1 MESCR
6 CRVCERGI
14 RKPAEEVVT
23 GAGCGR
29 DCDIRV
35 LDRITRNRIRV
46 RRRVTCRSAVIQR
59 PLHGIGL
66 CGAPLCVNGVVRCAR
81 RVNGSDRRREC
92 CVRIPA
98 LEIVTRAGRLPER
111 DDRIRDLEAA
121 RICRVIGRGMA
132 CRSRVIHHI
141 GNRVRQRRTPL
152 CVQLR
157 RVRIALRRVE
167 GRRSRGRI
175 ACIRVPAE
183 EGVTRAG
190 RGAEGV
196 IRGLHGIGRKA
207 GIRVRS
213 RMTCRGSVMQ
223 IIAKRI
229 VLPRP
234 LCVVVAVP
242 CRCRA
247 GDQLTHGA
255 AA

>member
-1 MESCR
+1 MESSR

-29 DCDIRV
+29 DCDIRI

-46 RRRVTCRSAVIQR
+46 RSRVTCRSAVIQR

-66 CGAPLCVNGVVRCAR
+66 CGAPLCVNGMVRRAR
-81 RVNGSDRRREC
+81 RVNCRNRRCESR
-92 CVRIPA
+92 VRIPA
-98 LEIVTRAGRLPER
+98 LEVIARAGRPLQR
-111 DDRIRDLEAA
+111 DERIRDLEAA

-247 GDQLTHGA
+247 GNQLVHGA

>member
-1 MESCR
+1 M
-6 CRVCERGI
+6 
-14 RKPAEEVVT
+14 
-23 GAGCGR
+23 
-29 DCDIRV
+29 
-35 LDRITRNRIRV
+35 
-46 RRRVTCRSAVIQR
+46 TCRSAVIQR

-98 LEIVTRAGRLPER
+98 LAVIARTGRLLQR
-111 DDRIRDLEAA
+111 DERIRDLEAA

-141 GNRVRQRRTPL
+141 GDRVRQRRTPL

-167 GRRSRGRI
+167 GRRRRGRI
-175 ACIRVPAE
+175 ACIRIPAE
-183 EGVTRAG
+183 EGVARAG
-190 RGAEGV
+190 RGPEGV
-196 IRGLHGIGRKA
+196 IRCLHGIGREA

-213 RMTCRGSVMQ
+213 RVTCRSSVVQ

-229 VLPRP
+229 VLPHP
-234 LCVVVAVP
+234 LCIVVAVS

-247 GDQLTHGA
+247 GDQLAHRA

>member
-1 MESCR
+1 MTCR
-6 CRVCERGI
+6 C
-14 RKPAEEVVT
+14 
-23 GAGCGR
+23 
-29 DCDIRV
+29 
-35 LDRITRNRIRV
+35 
-46 RRRVTCRSAVIQR
+46 AVIQR

-66 CGAPLCVNGVVRCAR
+66 CGAPLCVNGVVRRAR

-98 LEIVTRAGRLPER
+98 LEIIARAGRLPER

-152 CVQLR
+152 CVQLC

-167 GRRSRGRI
+167 GCRSRCRI
-175 ACIRVPAE
+175 ACIRIPAE
-183 EGVTRAG
+183 EGVARAG

-196 IRGLHGIGRKA
+196 IRRLDGVGREA

-213 RMTCRGSVMQ
+213 RVTCRSSVVQ
-223 IIAKRI
+223 IIAKCI

-234 LCVVVAVP
+234 LCVVVAVS
-242 CRCRA
+242 CRCRT
-247 GDQLTHGA
+247 GDQLAHGA

>member
-1 MESCR
+1 M
-6 CRVCERGI
+6 
-14 RKPAEEVVT
+14 
-23 GAGCGR
+23 
-29 DCDIRV
+29 
-35 LDRITRNRIRV
+35 
-46 RRRVTCRSAVIQR
+46 
-59 PLHGIGL
+59 
-66 CGAPLCVNGVVRCAR
+66 VRCAR

-98 LEIVTRAGRLPER
+98 LEIVTRAGWLLQR

-121 RICRVIGRGMA
+121 RIRRVIGRGMA
-132 CRSRVIHHI
+132 CRCRVVHHI

-167 GRRSRGRI
+167 GRRSRCRI
-175 ACIRVPAE
+175 ACIRIPAE

-190 RGAEGV
+190 RSAEGV
-196 IRGLHGIGRKA
+196 IRRLDGISRKA

-213 RMTCRGSVMQ
+213 RVTRRSAVVQ

-234 LCVVVAVP
+234 LCVVVAVS

-247 GDQLTHGA
+247 GDQLAHGA

>member
-1 MESCR
+1 M
-6 CRVCERGI
+6 
-14 RKPAEEVVT
+14 
-23 GAGCGR
+23 
-29 DCDIRV
+29 
-35 LDRITRNRIRV
+35 V
-46 RRRVTCRSAVIQR
+46 RR
-59 PLHGIGL
+59 
-66 CGAPLCVNGVVRCAR
+66 AR
-81 RVNGSDRRREC
+81 RVNCRNRRCESR
-92 CVRIPA
+92 VRIPA
-98 LEIVTRAGRLPER
+98 LEVIARTGRPLQR

-167 GRRSRGRI
+167 GRRRRGRI
-175 ACIRVPAE
+175 ACIRIPAE
-183 EGVTRAG
+183 EGVARAG
-190 RGAEGV
+190 RGPEGV
-196 IRGLHGIGRKA
+196 IRCLHGIGREA

-213 RMTCRGSVMQ
+213 RVTCRSSVVQ
-223 IIAKRI
+223 IIAKCI

-234 LCVVVAVP
+234 LCVVVAVS

-247 GDQLTHGA
+247 GNQLTHGA

>member
-66 CGAPLCVNGVVRCAR
+66 CGAPLCVNGMVRRAR
-81 RVNGSDRRREC
+81 RVNCRNRRCESR
-92 CVRIPA
+92 VRIPA
-98 LEIVTRAGRLPER
+98 LAVIARTGRLLQR
-111 DDRIRDLEAA
+111 DERIRDLEAA

-141 GNRVRQRRTPL
+141 GDRVRQRRTPL

-167 GRRSRGRI
+167 GRRSRCRI
-175 ACIRVPAE
+175 ACIRIPAE
-183 EGVTRAG
+183 EGVARAD

-196 IRGLHGIGRKA
+196 IRRLDSVGREA

-247 GDQLTHGA
+247 GDQLVHGA